1 MHVVSGAITRLFDLL
16 LAPFGGMHPYWGISV
31 VSAAAGVVLLYLF
44 KYTTN
49 QRKMRAV
56 KDRLK
61 AHFLEVLIY
70 RDSFRI
76 LMSAQGNLLAQNARY
91 TVLVLPSFLALMVPI
106 FLILPQFEFRY
117 GHRPLRPGESAI
129 LAVKMVDR
137 IPGEEVPVELVAPAG
152 VVVETPMLRIRDE
165 MEGDWRIRADREGR
179 FALLIRVGQD
189 EVRKELVVSAAQAKV
204 STRLSRPSFTESLL
218 YPGEG
223 PLPGSSLVQSVDI
236 RYPDYWFAGIPR
248 ASIPGI
254 ETSGN
259 WLAVFCVISLLVGFV
274 LKPVAHVE

>member
-1 MHVVSGAITRLFDLL
+1 MHVLSEAVTRLFDLL
-16 LAPFGGMHPYWGISV
+16 LAPFGGMHPYWGISA
-31 VSAAAGVVLLYLF
+31 VSAVAGVVLLFLF
-44 KYTTN
+44 KYTTD

-91 TVLVLPSFLALMVPI
+91 TALVLPAALALTVPVL
-106 FLILPQFEFRY
+106 LILPQLELRY

-129 LAVKMVDR
+129 LAVRMVDR
-137 IPGEEVPVELVAPAG
+137 IPGEEVPVELVAPPG

-165 MEGDWRIRADREGR
+165 MEADWRLRAEREGR
-179 FALLIRVGQD
+179 YTLLLRVGQE
-189 EVRKELVVSAAQAKV
+189 EVRKELVVAAGQAKV
-204 STRLSRPSFTESLL
+204 PVRLSRPSFTEELL

-223 PLPGSSLVQSVDI
+223 PLPGSSLVQSVRI
-236 RYPDYWFAGIPR
+236 GYPPYEFPR
-248 ASIPGI
+248 FPL
-254 ETSGN
+254 SGH
-259 WLAVFCVISLLVGFV
+259 WLVVFCVVSLLVGFA
-274 LKPVAHVE
+274 LKPVARVE